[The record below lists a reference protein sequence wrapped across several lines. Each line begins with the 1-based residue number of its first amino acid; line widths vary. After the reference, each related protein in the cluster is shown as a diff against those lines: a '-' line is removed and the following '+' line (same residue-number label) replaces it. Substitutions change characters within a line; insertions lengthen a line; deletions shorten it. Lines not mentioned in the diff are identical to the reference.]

1 MMNCKNCGAPVLDGY
16 CKYCGTDYSKA
27 REIQLKIDERKI
39 KAEAL
44 KIKLAM
50 DIQLERLYRS
60 IYH

>member
-1 MMNCKNCGAPVLDGY
+1 MNCKNCGAPVLDGY
-16 CKYCGTDYSKA
+16 CEYCGTDYGKT
-27 REIQLKIDERKI
+27 REIQLEIDERKI
-39 KAEAL
+39 KTEAL

>member
-1 MMNCKNCGAPVLDGY
+1 MNCKNCGAPVLDGY
-16 CKYCGTDYSKA
+16 CEYCGTDYSKA
-27 REIQLKIDERKI
+27 RETQLKIDELKI

-50 DIQLERLYRS
+50 DIQSERLYRS